1 VVALEQHQIKS
12 LHQEVQVVVVVQILM
27 QLVVQP
33 HQAVKAMLVETLLMP
48 QVLAVA
54 EEVALAVLAVQ

>member
-1 VVALEQHQIKS
+1 
-12 LHQEVQVVVVVQILM
+12 M
-27 QLVVQP
+27 QLVAQP